1 MIKMKTKKVF
11 KNIVRWV
18 LILVVGVLLGFGW
31 SGMKFG
37 QDVAVVEEVQA
48 QEMQTEDTNQTEE
61 TTQTEE
67 TADATEEE
75 NAVLFLV
82 MGGGLI
88 IILGVVITVVSSVTG
103 TIGAVSDEI

>member
-1 MIKMKTKKVF
+1 MIEMKAKNVL
-11 KNIVRWV
+11 KNIVRWI

-31 SGMKFG
+31 SGIKFG
-37 QDVAVVEEVQA
+37 QAAAVVEEVQA
-48 QEMQTEDTNQTEE
+48 QEVQTEDTNQTEE

-75 NAVLFLV
+75 SAVLFLV